1 MAVVTLPTRTSSPS
15 SGKPAAR
22 NNAIPPKKL
31 TGKVEPR
38 LFTPPLRPLNSKTSR
53 GYEVAAFA
61 EMIGE
66 PLMPWQRW
74 AAIHALETVPGGDFR
89 FRTVVILVARQ
100 NGKSQLKRTISLW
113 RLYVDGART
122 ILGTA
127 QELGLAREQWQ
138 MCIDTIQAHPDLAA
152 ELGQVRRVNG
162 DEWFRLASG
171 ARYLIRA
178 SNRKAGRGLSIDEL
192 NIDELREQ
200 RNWDAWSALSK
211 TTMAR
216 PRAQT
221 WAMSNAGDEESVVLN
236 QLRDAALS
244 GRDPSIFL
252 GEWSGEDGC
261 ELDDWN
267 AIRQAN
273 PGLGHTISQAAIRSA
288 LGTDPPN
295 VYRTEVLCQKVD
307 HLDSAIDLSAWQ
319 ACADPA
325 GTLETHRGRLAAC
338 LDIAPDGAHVTLAVG
353 ARLPDGRVRG
363 EIAAA
368 WNTTDEARAELGP
381 LLDRIQP
388 AELGWYPS
396 GPAAALAPVL
406 RRRKGQRELKGAEV
420 TEACQGLA
428 DLAVARGLVHNADPL
443 LSAHIGAAQKLH
455 SGDGWRFTRRGGGHV
470 DAAYAFAGMVH
481 IALTMAE
488 PQRARIRM
496 LG

>member
-1 MAVVTLPTRTSSPS
+1 MPPKTSSRNS
-15 SGKPAAR
+15 AR
-22 NNAIPPKKL
+22 RATGIPPKKV
-31 TGKVEPR
+31 TGKTEPR
-38 LFTPPLRPLNSKTSR
+38 LFTPPLRPLNSKTSK
-53 GYEVAAFA
+53 GYEAVAFA

-74 AAIHALETVPGGDFR
+74 AAIHALETVPGGGFR
-89 FRTVVILVARQ
+89 FRVIIILVARQ

-113 RLYVDGART
+113 RLYVDGGRT

-138 MCIDTIQAHPDLAA
+138 MALDTIGASPDLAA
-152 ELGQVRRVNG
+152 ELVQTRRVNG
-162 DEWFRLASG
+162 DEWFKLASG

-200 RNWDAWSALSK
+200 RSWDAWSALSK

-216 PRAQT
+216 PDAQI

-244 GRDPSIFL
+244 GRDPSIGLF
-252 GEWSGEDGC
+252 EWSGEDGC
-261 ELDDWN
+261 ELDDW
-267 AIRQAN
+267 AQLRQAN
-273 PGLGHTISQAAIRSA
+273 PGLGHTVSQAAIRSA
-288 LGTDPPN
+288 LGTDPPG
-295 VYRTEVLCQKVD
+295 VFRTEVLCQRVD
-307 HLDSAIDLSAWQ
+307 HLDSAIDLAAWR

-325 GTLETHRGRLAAC
+325 GSLQAQRGRLIAC
-338 LDIAPDGAHVTLAVG
+338 LDVAMDGRHVTLAAG
-353 ARLPDGRVRG
+353 AKLPDGRVRG

-368 WNTTDEARAELGP
+368 WNTTDEARAELDTI
-381 LLDRIQP
+381 LDKIRP
-388 AELGWYPS
+388 VELGWYPS
-396 GPAAALAPVL
+396 GPAAALAPLL
-406 RRRKGQRELKGAEV
+406 RRRKGNRELKGAEV

-428 DLAVARGLVHNADPL
+428 DLAHARGLVHNDDPL
-443 LSAHIGAAQKLH
+443 LNAHIGAAQKLNT
-455 SGDGWRFTRRGGGHV
+455 GDGWRFTRRGGGHV

-481 IALTMAE
+481 VALTMAE